1 MLFCHGK
8 QHASWW
14 HGVILH
20 NNRLSCF
27 AFEAEAYKEKLFC
40 SIKNIWWL
48 KCFKIS
54 SDQPVVLQFP
64 SNSNMD
70 DPSSPSS
77 LTESVSAH
85 VATLILVE
93 FSENVFVSLHVL
105 LATALVHTA
114 VADQEHGFFCC
125 YFLKLNTQCFAVIH
139 IQRLLPTSSHRKFTL
154 NHSLGFSS

>member
-1 MLFCHGK
+1 MWIRLFCHGK

-64 SNSNMD
+64 LNSNMD
-70 DPSSPSS
+70 DPLSPSS

-93 FSENVFVSLHVL
+93 FRKMYLFLYMSCWQL
-105 LATALVHTA
+105 LLCIQLLQTKNMDFFLLFFKV
-114 VADQEHGFFCC
+114 EHPMLCSDS
-125 YFLKLNTQCFAVIH
+125 Y
-139 IQRLLPTSSHRKFTL
+139 PTIAAYLIS
-154 NHSLGFSS
+154 